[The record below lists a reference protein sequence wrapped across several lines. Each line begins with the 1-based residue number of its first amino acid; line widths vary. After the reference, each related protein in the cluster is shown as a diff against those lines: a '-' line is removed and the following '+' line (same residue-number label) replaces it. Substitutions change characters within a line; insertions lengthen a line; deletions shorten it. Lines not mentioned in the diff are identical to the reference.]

1 MQIFKLSKDG
11 GFNTKKK
18 LLNGLAILLM
28 MVMMYSNY
36 AMASSGSSSVTV
48 GTECIFKTG
57 VSRTTDY
64 NYVRVRADSVYPV
77 GNYDKDNYTKCKTAI
92 YKNDNTSTRI
102 SNIYTLTEGHGY
114 SNVEIY
120 NGNLSLAKVNIC
132 FAGND
137 PALGAVIDFSYDGK

>member
-1 MQIFKLSKDG
+1 M
-11 GFNTKKK
+11 KKK
-18 LLNGLAILLM
+18 IFNGLAMLLM
-28 MVMMYSNY
+28 MLMMYSNY

-48 GTECIFKTG
+48 GTECIFKTGVSG